1 MKVGD
6 LVTFKNL
13 HGWPPVGLITRI
25 HITPAG
31 TGQIYLLV
39 GAMNSTIPW
48 ASRDR
53 YIGEVISESR

>member
-31 TGQIYLLV
+31 TCQIYLLA
-39 GAMNSTIPW
+39 GAMPSTIPW
-48 ASRDR
+48 ASRNK
-53 YIGEVISESR
+53 YIGEVISASR

>member
-31 TGQIYLLV
+31 TGQISLLV
-39 GAMNSTIPW
+39 GGVPGTIPW
-48 ASRDR
+48 ASRDK
-53 YIGEVISESR
+53 YIGEVINESR